1 MSFADDWALAAADG
15 EQGLKPNFFRTAYGT
30 TEVVP

>member
-1 MSFADDWALAAADG
+1 LQVREFPVWSHAVP
-15 EQGLKPNFFRTAYGT
+15 QRLKPHSLRTAYGT